1 MNCLKT
7 PSLFIS
13 AVNQFYEAILY
24 DMYVIRGNTA
34 IFKCIVPS
42 FVADYVSVVSWED
55 TNGNEYSVSPGNE
68 RFGIKQHVVFSIVR
82 STEIRME

>member
-7 PSLFIS
+7 PNLFIS

-55 TNGNEYSVSPGNE
+55 TDGNEYSVSPENE
-68 RFGIKQHVVFSIVR
+68 RFGIK
-82 STEIRME
+82 